1 MKGDLVM
8 LSEYKKIPASLNSN
22 VALKIIPGHY
32 ATTHS
37 HITNYMEIGT
47 LKTRCN
53 EAHGVATILAMHYT
67 STVPVDTIV
76 CADGTEVIGTYLA
89 EELTKAGVLNCN
101 AHKTIYVLAPEY
113 APNGQI
119 IFRDNLQLAIRGKHV
134 LLLMGSLDTGRTLK
148 SLMDGVRYYGANISG
163 ACSIFS
169 AVKHIEG
176 IPVIS
181 VFRPEDIPNYQSYD
195 PADCPL
201 CKGGTPIDALVNSF
215 GYSELR

>member
-1 MKGDLVM
+1 M
-8 LSEYKKIPASLNSN
+8 LSEYTKIPASLNSN

-67 STVPVDTIV
+67 SNTPVDTIV

-101 AHKTIYVLAPEY
+101 AHKTMYVIAPEY

-119 IFRDNLQLAIRGKHV
+119 IFRDNLQLAIRGKNV
-134 LLLMGSLDTGRTLK
+134 LILMGSLDTGRTLN
-148 SLMDGVRYYGANISG
+148 SLMVGLRYYGANISG
-163 ACSIFS
+163 ACAIFS
-169 AVKHIEG
+169 AVKVVNAV
-176 IPVIS
+176 PVVS
-181 VFRPEDIPNYQSYD
+181 VFHPEDVPGYQSYE
-195 PADCPL
+195 PSDCPL
-201 CKGGTPIDALVNSF
+201 CKNGTPIDALVNSF